1 MGPVAYEDGNMI
13 ELDEDEL
20 EEYAELWGVSVD
32 EVEDLLEQISP
43 DFDTMTLV
51 EVRDYIDSMYEAL
64 EAAGWDGLDLS
75 DFWDMYYG
83 YEPGSR

>member
-1 MGPVAYEDGNMI
+1 MI